1 MAIWLLAGLIWATIG
16 INSQHVEDPEAA
28 AIGDEVSHAYHLRNA
43 SRMPVIVLGEPIRV
57 LGTEEE
63 GDGDGPGF
71 VFGDG
76 IEEGDEL
83 DDQEGGEEED
93 EEGDEGE
100 QQASLP
106 IPQPNINMR
115 QVYPDYLKISS

>member
-76 IEEGDEL
+76 IGEGDEQG
-83 DDQEGGEEED
+83 DQEEKD
-93 EEGDEGE
+93 EEYGQESQHRNRGGG
-100 QQASLP
+100 
-106 IPQPNINMR
+106 R
-115 QVYPDYLKISS
+115 R